1 MTATVR
7 LGAGRHK
14 VIQWSG
20 LRIREA
26 EGSWLQD
33 EDGRR
38 YLDFFGASGVNL
50 LGHCHPRVARR
61 VREAFGSRGIGAFPG
76 IFEDDLVARLG
87 VVLAGGK
94 WCAELFSGGAEAV
107 EAALRA
113 AEEYTGRR
121 GVLAF
126 DGGFH
131 GKTMGARSVTQGA
144 KPPVI
149 GAVFARYPDR
159 AKCPHHA
166 PARGLPCSCVT
177 EAGEVVAASAEHLG
191 AIIVEPVQGRSG
203 NITPPPGFLTYLR
216 RLADEYGLLLIVD
229 ETLTGLGRTG
239 AWLAHHEEDVRADLI
254 VIGKGLGGG
263 YPVSALIGEAG
274 VMDAGSFGV
283 PSGSSSSFGGYAAA
297 AAAAAATLVVLEE
310 QDLIIRSRAVGA
322 GLLADLETGLAGCP
336 AVTGVSGRGLC
347 AGIHFADPSA
357 DTVRMFFDE
366 CFQQGLITM
375 TGEGCARLYPPL
387 TISPDD
393 VRLGTEILCAAAWR
407 IAKGTGR

>member
-7 LGAGRHK
+7 LGAGRHQ

-20 LRIREA
+20 LRIKEA
-26 EGSWLQD
+26 EGSWIHD

-50 LGHCHPRVARR
+50 VGHCHPYVTGR

-76 IFEDDLVARLG
+76 TFEDDLVARLG
-87 VVLAGGK
+87 NVLVGGK

-126 DGGFH
+126 GGGFH
-131 GKTMGARSVTQGA
+131 GKTMGARSVTHGA
-144 KPPVI
+144 KPPVN

-159 AKCPHHA
+159 TKCPHST
-166 PARGLPCSCVT
+166 PAQGLPCACVT
-177 EAGEVVAASAEHLG
+177 AIGEVAAASAEQLG

-216 RLADEYGLLLIVD
+216 RLADEHSLLLVVD

-239 AWLAHHEEDVRADLI
+239 AWLAHHEEGVRADLI

-263 YPVSALIGEAG
+263 YPVSALIGAAD

-283 PSGSSSSFGGYAAA
+283 PSGNSSSFGGYAAA
-297 AAAAAATLVVLEE
+297 SAAAAATLFVLEE
-310 QDLIIRSRAVGA
+310 QDLITRSREFGA
-322 GLLADLETGLAGCP
+322 GLLADLQTGLADCP

-347 AGIHFADPSA
+347 AGIHFAVPSA

-366 CFQQGLITM
+366 CFRQGLVTM

-387 TISPDD
+387 TISLDD
-393 VRLGTEILCAAAWR
+393 MRHGTEILCAAAWR
-407 IAKGTGR
+407 IAKGAGQ